1 MTHVAITGASSGIGE
16 ALVKEYVRAGAAV
29 TMVARRRSLMES
41 LARELGG
48 RTRIVEADLSCPD
61 RALDWIAPAEAELG
75 PIEILINNAGQQ
87 IVEPTAEVDPARA
100 RRLLDL
106 DLVVPLAITRQILPG
121 MLARGRG
128 TIVDISSVAALGP
141 TPGMTHYN
149 AAKAGLA
156 AASES
161 LRGELRRTGVHVLT
175 VYPGPVE
182 TAMGRAGY
190 AAYPPSPLVARLPKG
205 TPEELARRV
214 RLAVEDRAPRLVYP
228 AFYGAMRFIPTV
240 ARFFL
245 DRFTPAPYS
254 RLTPAEPRALPSDSE
269 RTAH

>member
-1 MTHVAITGASSGIGE
+1 MKAIHF
-16 ALVKEYVRAGAAV
+16 RAGNDD
-29 TMVARRRSLMES
+29 
-41 LARELGG
+41 
-48 RTRIVEADLSCPD
+48 IQADLSD
-61 RALDWIAPAEAELG
+61 VAHALDWLAPAEAELG
-75 PIEILINNAGQQ
+75 PIDVLINNAGVQ
-87 IVEPTAEVDPARA
+87 IVEPTAEVDPARMRA
-100 RRLLDL
+100 MLNV
-106 DLVVPLAITRQILPG
+106 DLVVPLALTRAVLPG
-121 MLARGRG
+121 MLARGSG
-128 TIVDISSVAALGP
+128 TIVDIASVAALGP

-190 AAYPPSPLVARLPKG
+190 ASYPPSPMVARLPKG
-205 TPEELARRV
+205 TAEELARRV
-214 RLAVEDRAPRLVYP
+214 RMAVDAREPRIVYP
-228 AFYGAMRFIPTV
+228 RFYGIMRFIPTV

-254 RLTPAEPRALPSDSE
+254 RLAGELEPKALPSGAGHD
-269 RTAH
+269 R